1 MKFIEIDICKVRSST
16 DQVKLQWLLLNLF
29 LVGRYRMG
37 MMIWTNF
44 WYSYVSF
51 MIFFLWLW
59 GDLVL
64 ILDLKLISLVPFFTG
79 AIAEW
84 PAIFCMQ
91 ESILITLK
99 IAGGKLTHE
108 VLLWILLLQQNSV
121 I

>member
-79 AIAEW
+79 AIAEGQQFS
-84 PAIFCMQ
+84 AHKKVFL
-91 ESILITLK
+91 SLLK
-99 IAGGKLTHE
+99 
-108 VLLWILLLQQNSV
+108 
-121 I
+121 